1 MYLVDR
7 QDDVL
12 RELAQTLHGLTD
24 KMLSGL
30 DADQETIQMTSSNDV
45 FAKQPQTR
53 IFLVK
58 SGRLQCRHDR
68 RVVYVV
74 EAGDL
79 IGLSR
84 SLQLPE
90 GPFSCDEQVELIPY
104 SRDAIV
110 AHVNSTEK
118 LQKHWAFYLLCRGA
132 FFSHCLAKEIRSQFT
147 PTTGF
152 LNFEAGDVIINQGDQ
167 ADCVYTLLE
176 GSADAYCDKVKVGKI
191 NAEEIFG
198 AMAVFTNQSRSAS
211 VIATSSCSVLAV
223 RKEEFLEMV
232 SEQPQVCRSL
242 IEEMADK
249 INQLNHQIASLQ
261 K

>member
-7 QDDVL
+7 QDDRL
-12 RELAQTLHGLTD
+12 KEMAQTLRGLTE
-24 KMLSGL
+24 KILSNL
-30 DADQETIQMTSSNDV
+30 DTDQEVVHLSSTDDV
-45 FAKQPQTR
+45 FGDQPLTR

-58 SGRLQCRHDR
+58 SGRLYCRRDHKI
-68 RVVYVV
+68 VYVV
-74 EAGDL
+74 EPGDL
-79 IGLSR
+79 VGLSR

-90 GPFSCDEQVELIPY
+90 GPFSCDEPAELLPF

-110 AHVNSTEK
+110 AHVNSNDK
-118 LQKHWAFYLLCRGA
+118 LQKHWAFYLLCRSS
-132 FFSHCLAKEIRSQFT
+132 FFSECLAKEIRGQFT

-152 LNFEAGDVIINQGDQ
+152 LSFEAGDVIINQGDQ

-176 GSADAYCDKVKVGKI
+176 GSADAYRDQIKVGEI

-198 AMAVFTNQSRSAS
+198 AMAVFTDQPRTAS

-223 RKEEFLEMV
+223 RKEEFLELV
-232 SEQPQVCRSL
+232 AEQPQVCRSL
-242 IEEMADK
+242 IEEMAEK
-249 INQLNHQIASLQ
+249 INQLNQQITSLQ